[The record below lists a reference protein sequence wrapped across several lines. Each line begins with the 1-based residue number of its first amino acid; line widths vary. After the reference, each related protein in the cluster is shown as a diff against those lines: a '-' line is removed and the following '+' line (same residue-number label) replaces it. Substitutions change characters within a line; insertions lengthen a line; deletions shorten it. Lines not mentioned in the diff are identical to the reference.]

1 MEPWCKP
8 QKHRNKPGS
17 GITELVTSSRPRRI
31 LDPSQVRTY
40 HRLYLSFDAS
50 KLDWSAATPI
60 PMRSLA
66 RVQAVRRESM
76 CSPSGKTDLDH
87 TRSRSFY
94 RSPA

>member
-40 HRLYLSFDAS
+40 HRLYWSFDAG
-50 KLDWSAATPI
+50 KLGLVGSHTDSDAF
-60 PMRSLA
+60 S
-66 RVQAVRRESM
+66 
-76 CSPSGKTDLDH
+76 CKSPSSK
-87 TRSRSFY
+87 
-94 RSPA
+94 A